1 MPSLIRAAGLMYP
14 PAPELSLLDGVF
26 VPATGEGELHIAV
39 RRQRPVVDLIENVAI

>member
-26 VPATGEGELHIAV
+26 VPAGGGGVGLEG
-39 RRQRPVVDLIENVAI
+39 